1 MGSMNIR
8 PIVLL
13 LALVS
18 IMVVI
23 GCSAAPTPS
32 GPSFTKEEA
41 IAVLKQ
47 HLEIKHPLKTSSAN
61 CGMFL
66 VQRNIV
72 DLNMAADY
80 DPTAHRWDIGNS
92 DFGWSVYERTGAV
105 VTTGSERLNQLC

>member
-1 MGSMNIR
+1 MNVR

-13 LALVS
+13 VVLVS
-18 IMVVI
+18 TTVVI
-23 GCSAAPTPS
+23 GCSSGTPTPS
-32 GPSFTKEEA
+32 VPSFTEEEA

-61 CGMFL
+61 CWMFL